1 MVLSREDFLAI
12 RPPVEAVELEGHGKV
27 WIRGLQADER
37 DEYEQSLIE
46 RGPDGRSR
54 VKRMQR
60 NVRASLVVRCL
71 VDEAG
76 ERMFKDNEV
85 EALGKVDASVI
96 DTLWDKARKLS
107 GMDTEA
113 IAAIAEGF
121 SSAQDDGSSS
131 E

>member
-12 RPPVEAVELEGHGKV
+12 RPPVEEVQLEGRGPV

-54 VKRMQR
+54 MKRVQR

-71 VDEAG
+71 VTEAG

-85 EALGKVDASVI
+85 DALGKVDAAVI
-96 DTLWDKARKLS
+96 DKLWDVARKLS
-107 GMDTEA
+107 GMDTEE
-113 IAAIAEGF
+113 IAKLAADF
-121 SSAQDDGSSS
+121 DSAQENGSST

>member
-1 MVLSREDFLAI
+1 MVLSPEDFLAL
-12 RPPVEAVELEGHGKV
+12 RPPTEAVDLEGHGKV

-54 VKRMQR
+54 VKRVQR

-71 VDEAG
+71 VTEAG
-76 ERMFKDNEV
+76 ERMFKDNDV
-85 EALGKVDASVI
+85 DALGKVDAAVI
-96 DTLWDKARKLS
+96 DKLWEIARKLS

-113 IAAIAEGF
+113 IRALAEGF
-121 SSAQDDGSSS
+121 GSAQDDGSSS

>member
-1 MVLSREDFLAI
+1 MVLSPEDFLAL

-54 VKRMQR
+54 IKRVQR
-60 NVRASLVVRCL
+60 NIRASLVVRCL
-71 VDEAG
+71 VTEAG
-76 ERMFKDNEV
+76 ERMFKDTDV
-85 EALGKVDASVI
+85 EALGHVDASVI
-96 DTLWDKARKLS
+96 DKLWEVARKLS

-113 IAAIAEGF
+113 IQALAEGF
-121 SSAQDDGSSS
+121 GSAQDDGSSS

>member
-1 MVLSREDFLAI
+1 MVLSPQDFLAI
-12 RPPVEAVELEGHGKV
+12 RPPTEAVELEGHGKV

-54 VKRMQR
+54 IKRVQR
-60 NVRASLVVRCL
+60 NVRASLVARCL
-71 VDEAG
+71 VTEDG
-76 ERMFKDNEV
+76 ERMFQDNEI

-113 IAAIAEGF
+113 IQALAEGF
-121 SSAQDDGSSS
+121 TSAQVDGNSS

>member
-1 MVLSREDFLAI
+1 MVLSPQDFLAI
-12 RPPVEAVELEGHGKV
+12 KPPVEAVEIEGHGKV

-37 DEYEQSLIE
+37 DAYEQSLIE
-46 RGPDGRSR
+46 TGPDGRSR
-54 VKRMQR
+54 VKRVQR

-76 ERMFKDNEV
+76 ERLFKDNEV
-85 EALGKVDASVI
+85 EAVGHVDASVI
-96 DTLWDKARKLS
+96 DKLWDVARKLS

-121 SSAQDDGSSS
+121 TSAQDDGNSS

>member
-1 MVLSREDFLAI
+1 MVLSPQDFLAL
-12 RPPVEAVELEGHGKV
+12 RPPMEAIELEGHGKV

-54 VKRMQR
+54 VKRHQR

-71 VDEAG
+71 VNEQG
-76 ERMFKDNEV
+76 ERMFQDNEV
-85 EALGKVDASVI
+85 EALGKVDASII
-96 DTLWDKARKLS
+96 DKLWDKARKLS

-113 IAAIAEGF
+113 IQALAEGF
-121 SSAQDDGSSS
+121 GSAQPDGNSS

>member
-1 MVLSREDFLAI
+1 MVLSRDDFLAI

-54 VKRMQR
+54 VKRVQR

-76 ERMFKDNEV
+76 ERMFQDNEV
-85 EALGKVDASVI
+85 EALGHVDASVI

-107 GMDTEA
+107 GMDTEE
-113 IAAIAEGF
+113 IKVLAEGF
-121 SSAQDDGSSS
+121 SSAQDDGNSS